1 MKKKLLIFILLLC
14 FFFVFI
20 LSENIYADT
29 RVTVFISVS
38 IVIGSAALFISLA
51 FSDRFSRNKERS
63 PDDDV
68 VILSSADYLSPSW
81 PQDKDDDLPD
91 IGKIQI
97 LSW

>member
-51 FSDRFSRNKERS
+51 FSDRFSHNKEQS
-63 PDDDV
+63 PDDEV
-68 VILSSADYLSPSW
+68 FLSSADYRSPYW
-81 PQDKDDDLPD
+81 PQDKDDDIPE
-91 IGKIQI
+91 IGKLKLI
-97 LSW
+97 SW

>member
-38 IVIGSAALFISLA
+38 IVIGSASLFISLA
-51 FSDRFSRNKERS
+51 FSDSFSRNKKQS
-63 PDDDV
+63 PDGEE
-68 VILSSADYLSPSW
+68 IFLSSADYLRTYW
-81 PQDKDDDLPD
+81 PQEKDDDIPE
-91 IGKIQI
+91 IGNLKLI
-97 LSW
+97 SW